1 MIWINLKKKNNKKEN
16 IDQKILGVIGIK
28 LYLKSIIKN
37 DKSSGLWKFQLTITI
52 NFLSSKDNDEERV
65 MVSMSDNIEIMIYG
79 KADAVIEEIFY
90 SLLKRYQIGLEIS
103 MKDSKFY
110 L

>member
-52 NFLSSKDNDEERV
+52 NFNER
-65 MVSMSDNIEIMIYG
+65 
-79 KADAVIEEIFY
+79 
-90 SLLKRYQIGLEIS
+90 
-103 MKDSKFY
+103 
-110 L
+110 